1 MCGIWLYLHKS
12 GKKTLSYGELYDSF
26 MKIESRGPDRSSFLK
41 LSDYNLYI
49 GFHRLSIMDVSTRGD
64 QPFIHE
70 TEEKVYYLICNGEIY
85 NYKELCEKYDITLK
99 SGSDCEVLLHLFL
112 KIGLDAM
119 VKELNAEYAFC
130 IVEINKLLKDVK
142 LHISRDHCG
151 IRPLFITGDENEL
164 ILSSELKG
172 SPFLF
177 KDKEYKVDQFKP
189 RHSATISTLDDNLY
203 DLQYKQYIDF
213 ADIKTSIYD
222 LEEAK
227 ELINNTFRK
236 AVELRLMS
244 DPQIELGFALSG
256 GLDSSLV
263 ASIASEY
270 YRKFGKKI
278 KTFSIGMEGGTDE
291 KYAKM
296 VAKYIDSD
304 HTHILLSEEEF
315 LDAIQDVVRTI
326 ETYCLTT
333 VRASTG
339 QYLLA
344 KWIRE
349 HTNLKVVLIG
359 DLSDELCSGYFY
371 NFLAPNADELHL
383 ETVRI
388 LNDIHYYDVL
398 RADRGITRFGLE
410 ARCPFS
416 DINFIK
422 LYLSIDP
429 TLRMPTFK
437 NLEKWLLR
445 TSFEKDNILPIEVLM
460 RNKEAFSDAI
470 TSVKRSWYEIIQERV
485 NSMTSDLEF
494 TEEIKKYNHMKPVS
508 KESLYF
514 RKIFENNF
522 GTNELTSKVT
532 PYNWLPKWVNTNEPS
547 ARTLNIYKQKNET

>member
-12 GKKTLSYGELYDSF
+12 EKTTLSYGELYDSF

-49 GFHRLSIMDVSTRGD
+49 GFHRLSIMDVSTDGD

-119 VKELNAEYAFC
+119 VKELNAEYTFC
-130 IVEINKLLKDVK
+130 IAELNKVSKEVK

-189 RHSATISTLDDNLY
+189 RHYATISTLDDNLC
-203 DLQYKQYIDF
+203 DLKYTQYVDF

-227 ELINNTFRK
+227 DLINNTFRK

-244 DPQIELGFALSG
+244 DPKIELGFALSG

-315 LDAIQDVVRTI
+315 LNAIQDVIRTI

-344 KWIRE
+344 KWISE

-371 NFLAPNADELHL
+371 NFLAPNEKELHL
-383 ETVRI
+383 ETIRI

-398 RADRGITRFGLE
+398 RADRGIARFGLE

-429 TLRMPTFK
+429 KLRMPTFK

-445 TSFEKDNILPIEVLM
+445 TSFEKDEILPIEVLM

-547 ARTLNIYKQKNET
+547 ARTLNIYKQKNEN